1 MIQHFGFYEK
11 EEPVVGIYDVLKTHP
26 GRYRK
31 HESPTK
37 TTFLKDFR
45 IEKIISKATSKNLMK
60 KEKQKPKLN
69 ELCSLNLMFFQYK
82 RKLIVLNV

>member
-11 EEPVVGIYDVLKTHP
+11 EKPVAGIYDVLKTHP
-26 GRYRK
+26 GRYMK

-45 IEKIISKATSKNLMK
+45 TEKIIRKAISKNLMK
-60 KEKQKPKLN
+60 KKKPKN
-69 ELCSLNLMFFQYK
+69 K
-82 RKLIVLNV
+82 T